1 MKLKKFLNKK
11 TDKKT
16 KIAILKKMLKACDAS
31 GTGTVTVI
39 AARKIINESQTR
51 ASNDPRLPAALA
63 MARGPG
69 TELQAAS
76 FKLQASSFTVDQT
89 EL

>member
-31 GTGTVTVI
+31 GTGTVTVTE
-39 AARKIINESQTR
+39 ARKIID
-51 ASNDPRLPAALA
+51 AS
-63 MARGPG
+63 
-69 TELQAAS
+69 
-76 FKLQASSFTVDQT
+76 
-89 EL
+89 

>member
-39 AARKIINESQTR
+39 AARKIINES
-51 ASNDPRLPAALA
+51 
-63 MARGPG
+63 
-69 TELQAAS
+69 
-76 FKLQASSFTVDQT
+76 
-89 EL
+89 